1 MKIKETSMKVIFRL
15 TTILF
20 IGYHSHIAVAQTTD
34 NVQHAVPS
42 FGGLTGGTISV
53 GNHLGD
59 TLAFTD
65 SLVNQRFVSSSFNLA
80 LKCNGNVIKY
90 MENKKGNTLTQ
101 EMKEAVLSLH
111 QNCTLNLDGI
121 KSRSRQK
128 DPLGKYTET
137 RHKAMV
143 LRVK

>member
-1 MKIKETSMKVIFRL
+1 MKVIFRL

-20 IGYHSHIAVAQTTD
+20 IGYYSNTSVAQTKD
-34 NVQHAVPS
+34 NVQAAVPC
-42 FGGLTGGTISV
+42 FGGLTGGTISI
-53 GNHLGD
+53 GDHLGD

-65 SLVNQRFVSSSFNLA
+65 SLVNQRFVISSFNLA

-111 QNCTLNLDGI
+111 QNCTLNFDGI

-128 DPLGKYTET
+128 DALGKYTET
-137 RHKAMV
+137 RHKAVV
-143 LRVK
+143 LKVK